1 MKLFFTAPFALAALF
16 SMSACVQ
23 MQSAKTVQVTEIN
36 PVELSQPEWN
46 LSDYEQGMH
55 AWKKGQVVEAARHFK
70 DAYTLNDPKA
80 EAMLGLLYV
89 KGSGVFKSAE
99 VGRSHAIAVDQR
111 PDFDAFAFYSKHWQQ
126 RLDPDAAYLIAW
138 LLANRFS
145 GHARTDYEQWITVAA
160 DLGHPAAL
168 WEVANYLN

>member
-1 MKLFFTAPFALAALF
+1 MKRLLTAAYGLLTLF
-16 SMSACVQ
+16 SISACVQ
-23 MQSAKTVQVTEIN
+23 TTQTAQ
-36 PVELSQPEWN
+36 LSDIHPLAVDQPEWN
-46 LSDYEQGMH
+46 LSDYEQGML
-55 AWKKGQVVEAARHFK
+55 AWKKGQAVNAARHFK

-99 VGRSHAIAVDQR
+99 VGRAYAIAVDQR
-111 PDFDAFAFYSKHWQQ
+111 PDFDAFTYYSKHWRLQQ
-126 RLDPDAAYLIAW
+126 DPDAAYLIAW

-145 GHARTDYEQWITVAA
+145 GQARADYELWITVAA
-160 DLGHPAAL
+160 DLGHPAAI